1 MTIILYVSSA
11 YDDDDDDVNCE
22 RRYWKVEVVL
32 AVNEQTKKVQM
43 YLEIESRSLRWM
55 GATLYP
61 AELIEPTEKYKVVFW
76 IKPLKETDLGVAQAF
91 FDP

>member
-11 YDDDDDDVNCE
+11 YDDDDDVNCE

-43 YLEIESRSLRWM
+43 YLEIESRPLR
-55 GATLYP
+55 
-61 AELIEPTEKYKVVFW
+61 
-76 IKPLKETDLGVAQAF
+76 
-91 FDP
+91 